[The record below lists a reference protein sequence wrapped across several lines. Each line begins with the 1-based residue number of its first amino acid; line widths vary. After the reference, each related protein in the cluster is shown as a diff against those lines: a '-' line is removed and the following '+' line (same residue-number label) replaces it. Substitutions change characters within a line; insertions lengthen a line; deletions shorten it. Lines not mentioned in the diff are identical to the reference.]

1 MAGEKQPQ
9 SASNHST
16 DKAES
21 EKALDNRLMELLALF
36 EIGKL
41 LNSSLN
47 LKSILDNM
55 LLSPMGKMMIS
66 KGMVLLNKEKNL
78 FVIET
83 IKGLPRN
90 LISKQLEFEPNIASP
105 TFVRELAATGSPC
118 ISFFIEFGI
127 ELLLPIISV
136 HRWLGIIGF
145 GGKILGNAYTE
156 SELEFLNS
164 LTNIA
169 ATSIE
174 NGLVFKEL
182 NDVNRRL
189 DKKNQELNTLFEIG
203 KELNSTLDSDK
214 ILNLLIFAIMGEM
227 MINRCAVFLNNDN
240 MMQLMLTKGIG
251 NIDEDLSTVDEQ
263 ELSNYLCDIV
273 QPIALDDEFFEK
285 YGDHFRLFFDKE
297 FRVMVPMRIQ
307 DDTRGVIIIGDKITK
322 QTFTEDELDFLY
334 TLGNQAMISLE
345 NARLFEETLEKQRME
360 EELLIA
366 KDIQARLLPKECPDF
381 AHIEITGVNVP
392 SRQVGGDYYDCIK
405 IDATHYGIAI
415 GDVSG
420 KGVPAS
426 LLMSNVQASLHA
438 LVGTGMPIPNMIAKI
453 NNLIYDNTTLDKF
466 ITFFYGV
473 LDIGNLEFTYCNA
486 GHNPPYFYHRD
497 NTFQLLEKGGLLL
510 GMMPN
515 VQYEIETVQLESG
528 DWIIMYTDGVTE
540 AMNENDEEFEERRLE
555 DVIKKNQNATAE
567 EMMSN
572 IAQAVKE
579 FVQDVPQS
587 DDITMVVVKTK

>member
-1 MAGEKQPQ
+1 MTDEKYIHNTSNRSAHPGEP
-9 SASNHST
+9 
-16 DKAES
+16 
-21 EKALDNRLMELLALF
+21 EKALDNRLIELQALF
-36 EIGKL
+36 EISQL

-55 LLSPMGKMMIS
+55 LLTPMGKMMIS

-83 IKGLPRN
+83 LKGLPRN
-90 LISKQLEFEPNIASP
+90 LISKQLEFEANITSP
-105 TFVRELAATGSPC
+105 TFVHELAETDSTSAN
-118 ISFFIEFGI
+118 FFSEFGI
-127 ELLLPIISV
+127 ELLLPVVSI
-136 HRWLGIIGF
+136 HKRLGIIGF
-145 GGKILGNAYTE
+145 GSKILGNSYSE

-174 NGLVFKEL
+174 NGLVFREL
-182 NDVNRRL
+182 NEVNRRL
-189 DKKNQELNTLFEIG
+189 DKKIQELNTLFEIG
-203 KELNSTLDSDK
+203 KEINATLDTEK
-214 ILNLLIFAIMGEM
+214 ILNFLIYAIMGEM
-227 MINRCAVFLNNDN
+227 MVNRCAVFLRNDN
-240 MMQLMLTKGIG
+240 MMQLMVTKGIS
-251 NIDEDLSTVDEQ
+251 NLHDDLSIVDQ
-263 ELSNYLCDIV
+263 TELSNHLCDIA
-273 QPIALDDEFFEK
+273 QPVVLDDELIEK
-285 YGDHFRLFFDKE
+285 QGDHFKILYDRE

-307 DDTRGVIIIGDKITK
+307 DDIRGIIVVGDKITK
-322 QTFTEDELDFLY
+322 QTFKKDELEFLY

-366 KDIQARLLPKECPDF
+366 KDIQKRLLPKEYPDF
-381 AHIEITGVNVP
+381 DHIEISAINVP

-426 LLMSNVQASLHA
+426 LLMSNVQASLHT
-438 LVGTGMPIPNMIAKI
+438 LVGTGMPIPKMIEKI

-497 NTFQLLEKGGLLL
+497 NTFQLLETGGLLL

-515 VQYEIETVQLESG
+515 MKYENETVKLQSG
-528 DWIIMYTDGVTE
+528 DWLVMFTDGVTE

-555 DVIKKNQNATAE
+555 EVIQRNQHVSAE
-567 EMMSN
+567 QLMTKITE
-572 IAQAVKE
+572 AVKE
-579 FVQDVPQS
+579 FVQDIPQS
-587 DDITMVVVKTK
+587 DDITLVILKAK